1 MFDLVKVFFAKSC
14 AVIFCTLS
22 FSAIANAQTA
32 FGSLEADAGTYE
44 PIVIGGDVNISAC
57 GSIFNSTQGNFNLC
71 DAPTVS
77 FVNFT
82 WTITKGFGSF
92 ENMVLTGSDQ
102 SFTSGGV
109 ADFFAEVGTYFLNLD
124 IDVTSNPFPLPGG
137 FTGLIPSAST
147 ADSDFS
153 LQGIQIVNPTTVPEP
168 EALLL
173 LFPAMVYIA
182 RRQRRRK
189 MPSAC

>member
-1 MFDLVKVFFAKSC
+1 MLHSAKVFIAKSC
-14 AVIFCTLS
+14 AVIFCALS
-22 FSAIANAQTA
+22 FTSIANAQIA
-32 FGSLEADAGTYE
+32 FGSLEADAGDYE

-57 GSIFNSTQGNFNLC
+57 NSIFNSTSGNFNLC
-71 DAPTVS
+71 DAPTIS

-82 WTITKGFGSF
+82 WTITKGFGTF
-92 ENMVLTGSDQ
+92 ENMVLTGANQ
-102 SFTSGGV
+102 SFSSGGV
-109 ADFFAEVGTYFLNLD
+109 ADFFADVGTYFLNLD
-124 IDVTSNPFPLPGG
+124 VDVSANPFALPGG

-153 LQGIQIVNPTTVPEP
+153 LQGIQIVNPTSVPEP

-173 LFPAMVYIA
+173 LFPAMIYIA

-189 MPSAC
+189 AI

>member
-1 MFDLVKVFFAKSC
+1 MFHPIKALFAKAC
-14 AVIFCTLS
+14 AVVFCALS
-22 FSAIANAQTA
+22 FTNIANAQTA

-57 GSIFNSTQGNFNLC
+57 GSIFASTLGDFNLC
-71 DAPTVS
+71 DAPTIG

-82 WTITKGFGSF
+82 WTITKGFGTF
-92 ENMVLTGSDQ
+92 ENMVLTGVSQ
-102 SFTSGGV
+102 SFSSGGV
-109 ADFFAEVGTYFLNLD
+109 ADFFADVGTYFLNLD
-124 IDVTSNPFPLPGG
+124 VDVSSNPFALPGG
-137 FTGLIPSAST
+137 FTGFIPSAST

-153 LQGIQIVNPTTVPEP
+153 LQGIQIVNPTSVPEP

-182 RRQRRRK
+182 RRQRRK
-189 MPSAC
+189 KAI